1 MTKVTII
8 GSGNVAHHLIRVF
21 SENSEVELV
30 QVFARNKKSLSGVVA
45 NKLITDSFSEL
56 KPADVYLISVTD
68 DAIAEVSEKLP
79 FTGKLV
85 AHTSGTQPLSIL
97 SGKNR
102 RAVFYPLQTFS
113 KGKKVNFKEIPICLE
128 SENPQDFDLLENLA
142 KNISDNVYDINSE
155 KRKALHVAAV
165 FVSNFVNHLYKIGSD
180 ICEQN
185 QVPFAILKPL
195 IVEVA
200 DKIKYLNPSQAQT
213 GPAKRKDLQVIES
226 HLSFLKDDKQNQ
238 KIYKLLTQAIKES

>member
-1 MTKVTII
+1 MAKVTII